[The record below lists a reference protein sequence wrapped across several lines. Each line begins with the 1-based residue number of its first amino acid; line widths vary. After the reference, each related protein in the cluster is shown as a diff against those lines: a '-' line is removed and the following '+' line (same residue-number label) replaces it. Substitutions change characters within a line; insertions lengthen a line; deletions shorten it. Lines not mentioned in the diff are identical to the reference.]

1 MVGDLVE
8 LIVLMWI
15 IAIFAFAPLG
25 YFIYMYTKKGGEP
38 FGDTE
43 PHGDSE
49 SKILDLAEQLIHAI
63 KGMLGKNKP
72 S

>member
-1 MVGDLVE
+1 MFGDVAFLYIVMMLVAG
-8 LIVLMWI
+8 L
-15 IAIFAFAPLG
+15 AFAPLG

-49 SKILDLAEQLIHAI
+49 SKVLDMAESLIHAI
-63 KGMLGKNKP
+63 KGDKK
-72 S
+72 

>member
-1 MVGDLVE
+1 MGGVIELV
-8 LIVLMWI
+8 VLMLI

-25 YFIYMYTKKGGEP
+25 YFIYMYTMKNGEP

-43 PHGDSE
+43 PHGDSDSALLRTV
-49 SKILDLAEQLIHAI
+49 SKAILMVRG
-63 KGMLGKNKP
+63 KLGK